1 LWRPSGEGRYAIR
14 EGGKDY
20 GGAYEGLRY
29 GAAQKEI
36 GRKAFFLARLK
47 PCPTN
52 RDIENF
58 SVPADGRAGVLLLF

>member
-36 GRKAFFLARLK
+36 GRKAFFFGTAEAVPYK
-47 PCPTN
+47 P
-52 RDIENF
+52 
-58 SVPADGRAGVLLLF
+58 